1 LAFLE
6 KNRTKK
12 EKPQRPKETL
22 PESIAGIASVLV
34 VGLFILTFVVQ
45 HFEIPSRSMENTL
58 LVGDH
63 VFVDRMTNA
72 GHGPLSWLFPYHDLR
87 RGQTAVFMTP
97 DPDEQGL
104 YLVKRI
110 IGLPGDHIR
119 LHNGLVYLNGVA
131 QNEPYVVV
139 RNGDHREYRDEFP
152 RAIYEEIGALA
163 PGWYA
168 TLEKSIQNGE
178 VVVPPGHY
186 FAMGDSRDNSKDSRY
201 FGFVPKENVIGRPLF
216 IFWSFNVPE
225 ESAEPKAIPERIG
238 SFLNTALHFFSLTRW
253 NRVFHLVH

>member
-1 LAFLE
+1 LSFIE
-6 KNRTKK
+6 KKRTKK
-12 EKPQRPKETL
+12 EKPERPKETL

-34 VGLFILTFVVQ
+34 VGLFILTFIVQ

-110 IGLPGDHIR
+110 IGVPGDRIR

-139 RNGDHREYRDEFP
+139 RDGNHQEYRDEFP
-152 RAIYEEIGALA
+152 RDIYEAVGSLV
-163 PGWYA
+163 PGWYS

-178 VVVPPGHY
+178 VVVPPDHY

-225 ESAEPKAIPERIG
+225 ESAEPKPIPDRIG
-238 SFLNTALHFFSLTRW
+238 SFLNTAFHFFTLTRW